1 MSSVAS
7 KGSKSSII
15 RNILD
20 NQKATPSEKKRF
32 LNEILYTSSSS
43 SNPSISIKNKI
54 QQVKT
59 HITSFEHKIARIHN
73 QIKSLTNKT
82 DKEIKKD
89 KILLKNTM
97 SKFNEK
103 EAELKLMELL
113 LNSYTNKEVSMVS
126 SSSIETSFNSALL
139 NYRPNSKKTSN
150 ILDMPIDSFRR
161 RYK

>member
-20 NQKATPSEKKRF
+20 NQKATPSQKKSF
-32 LNEILYTSSSS
+32 LNEVLYTSSSS

-54 QQVKT
+54 EQFKT
-59 HITSFEHKIARIHN
+59 HITSFEHRIARIHN
-73 QIKSLTNKT
+73 EIKRLTNKT

-89 KILLKNTM
+89 KLLLKNTM
-97 SKFNEK
+97 NKYNEK
-103 EAELKLMELL
+103 AAELQLMEIL

-126 SSSIETSFNSALL
+126 SSSIETTFNPSLL
-139 NYRPNSKKTSN
+139 YYRPSSKKTSN

-161 RYK
+161 RFR